1 MKVDFIIGHLGK
13 GGAQRVMTTL
23 SSHFLKMGHQ
33 VRIITFDKNPDG
45 YETNEKIERIR
56 LTKRSAS
63 NVKINRFYGLY
74 KFYRKK
80 NQRPDIAISFLTFTN
95 LISILACFLRR
106 IPIIA
111 SEHNNHTHTPNPKW
125 LLNITWNYVYRLAK
139 YVTVLTDFDID
150 FFRAR
155 KAKVVVMPNPSSFDI
170 IVSNTHNRDNT
181 ILAVG
186 SLNRIYHKGFDN
198 LIKLMG
204 EVLPK
209 HPDWKLQIVGGGDE
223 TNFNLLK
230 NLVKDESL
238 EEQIEFLGFRDN
250 VSELMRKS
258 SIYILP
264 SRFEGLPMVLL
275 EAMSQGMACI
285 AFDCVTGPSNMISQ
299 EMNGVL
305 VADQDM
311 EQMIEQLDILI
322 LNKEKRIKLGT
333 NALHSLD
340 DYDIQHIY
348 EKWKTLLL
356 NINSQT

>member
-13 GGAQRVMTTL
+13 GGAQRVMATL

-33 VRIITFDKNPDG
+33 VRIITFDENPDG
-45 YETNEKIERIR
+45 YQIQENIGRIR
-56 LTKRSAS
+56 LTQKITS
-63 NVKINRFYGLY
+63 NIKFNRFYGLY
-74 KFYRKK
+74 KFYKKK

-95 LISILACFLRR
+95 LISILACYLRR
-106 IPIIA
+106 VPIIA

-125 LLNITWNYVYRLAK
+125 LLNITWSYVYRLAK

-150 FFRAR
+150 FFRTR

-170 IVSNTHNRDNT
+170 IPSNMHTRDK
-181 ILAVG
+181 IVLAVG
-186 SLNRIYHKGFDN
+186 SLNRIHHKGFDN

-204 EVLPK
+204 TVLPK
-209 HPDWKLQIVGGGDE
+209 HPDWKLQIVGGGE
-223 TNFNLLK
+223 QTNLNLLK
-230 NLVKDESL
+230 NLVEDENI
-238 EEQIEFLGFRDN
+238 ENQIEFLGFRDD

-299 EMNGVL
+299 EMNGIL
-305 VADQDM
+305 VADQNI

-322 LNKEKRIKLGT
+322 LNKEKRIQLGT
-333 NALHSLD
+333 NAMHSLG
-340 DYDIQHIY
+340 DYSIERIY
-348 EKWKTLLL
+348 EKWDALLP
-356 NINSQT
+356 NTVSQT